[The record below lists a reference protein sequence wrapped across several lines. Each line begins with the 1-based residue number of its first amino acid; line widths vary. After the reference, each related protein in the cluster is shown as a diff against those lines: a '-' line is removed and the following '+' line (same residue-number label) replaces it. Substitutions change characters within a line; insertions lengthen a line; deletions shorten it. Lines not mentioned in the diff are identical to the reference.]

1 MTTQANTPEIVD
13 YLFSRVDF
21 EPTEKQRPIME
32 CRKRFILVAGGEQAG
47 KSMIAS
53 KYLVSRF
60 LETEEPGL
68 YWLVAADYER
78 TRAEFDYLVQDFANL
93 GILAEVSKRVDPGR
107 IVLADG
113 TRIETKSAKDP
124 RTLAM
129 RAPNG
134 IIGCEASQLDL
145 ESFHRLRGRCAP
157 KRGWLFLAGT
167 FEGSL
172 GWYPQLFQTWQ
183 FGTVDEQSFS
193 LPSYS
198 NRHLYPGGKTDP
210 EILKLKAM
218 ASDEFFMER
227 IEGVPSPP
235 QGLVF
240 GSSGPISTYR
250 KMLNG

>member
-1 MTTQANTPEIVD
+1 M
-13 YLFSRVDF
+13 
-21 EPTEKQRPIME
+21 
-32 CRKRFILVAGGEQAG
+32 VAA
-47 KSMIAS
+47 

-60 LETEEPGL
+60 LETEEAGL

-78 TRAEFDYLVQDFANL
+78 TRAEFDYLVQDFASL
-93 GILAEVSKRVDPGR
+93 GVLAEVSKRVDPGR
-107 IVLADG
+107 IILVDG

-129 RAPNG
+129 KAPNG

-145 ESFHRLRGRCAP
+145 ESFHRLRGRVAP

-172 GWYPQLFQTWQ
+172 GWYPQLYSTWSRGVHEDQ
-183 FGTVDEQSFS
+183 QSFS

-198 NRHLYPGGKTDP
+198 NQHLYPGGKSDP
-210 EILKLKAM
+210 EILKLRAQS
-218 ASDEFFMER
+218 SDEFFMER
-227 IEGVPSPP
+227 IEGIPSPP

-240 GSSGPISTYR
+240 GEFRADIHVDPKVKWVKDEPVYLWMDPGYAGAYAVEAVQDITGSYALSMKSMSKVLSLQR
-250 KMLNG
+250 S